1 MTGKIDEA
9 IAVVKKAQAEIF
21 KLRAALDPF
30 VTAYRKAEDKIADSD
45 LYDEQPRSVSVTLG
59 DLRRAARLVGR

>member
-1 MTGKIDEA
+1 MTLPQDAIDVME
-9 IAVVKKAQAEIF
+9 KAKQEIF

-30 VTAYRKAEDKIADSD
+30 VTAYRNAADPIGDSD
-45 LYDEQPRSVSVTLG
+45 LDDEQPRHVFVTLG